1 MNVVVVLNFSS
12 VTFVNLLQEGDKDRL
27 VELGV
32 RVDVET
38 SHNVHRQDRKS

>member
-32 RVDVET
+32 RVDVEA